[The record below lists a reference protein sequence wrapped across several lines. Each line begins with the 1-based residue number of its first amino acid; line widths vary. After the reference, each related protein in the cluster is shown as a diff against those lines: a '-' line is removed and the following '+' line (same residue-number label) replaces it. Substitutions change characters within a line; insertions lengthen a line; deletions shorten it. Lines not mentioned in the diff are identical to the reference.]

1 MYKDYFGY
9 GIYHSQV
16 GAAILLMHLSMTASF
31 RLFWADYDGIYASD
45 FQGSH
50 IEFYS
55 ASELHT
61 IMDVTFHNVRVASS
75 TCHNNYNSILYRES

>member
-1 MYKDYFGY
+1 
-9 GIYHSQV
+9 
-16 GAAILLMHLSMTASF
+16 MHLAMTASF

-61 IMDVTFHNVRVASS
+61 IMDVTFHNVRVA
-75 TCHNNYNSILYRES
+75 YMP